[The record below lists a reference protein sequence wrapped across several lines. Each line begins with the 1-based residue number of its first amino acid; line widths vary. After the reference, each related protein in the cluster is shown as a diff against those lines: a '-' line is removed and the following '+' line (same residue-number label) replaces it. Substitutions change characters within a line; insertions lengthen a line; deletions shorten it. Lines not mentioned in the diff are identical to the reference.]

1 MIYHMTCE
9 VAPGKEDAMDA
20 FLIGKVK
27 KFWLSNEGISRVH
40 VFGDHLANKSERFI
54 TIEVGDYSNFDK
66 ILALD
71 ECKGLRTELL
81 TLASNVQ
88 SRIMEV
94 IE

>member
-1 MIYHMTCE
+1 MVYHIMCE
-9 VAPGKEDAMDA
+9 VAPAQEKELDA
-20 FLIGKVK
+20 FLIGKMK
-27 KFWLSNEGISRVH
+27 HFWLANPGVSRFH
-40 VFGDHLANKSERFI
+40 VYADHLANKSERII
-54 TIEVGDYSNFDK
+54 TIEVGDFGNFDK

-71 ECKGLRTELL
+71 ERKALRAELM